1 MWIHE
6 FFITNFPMF
15 QENAYFVYYILDLMG
30 IVCFFKILFTLPSY
44 LLNVRNVLGGRKRGN

>member
-6 FFITNFPMF
+6 FFVENFPMF

-30 IVCFFKILFTLPSY
+30 IIGFFKIMLALPS
-44 LLNVRNVLGGRKRGN
+44 LLMLGGFKIYDRFN